1 MIKKE
6 QPTMYSN
13 ASEAEPASGGQA
25 RAKQAGKET
34 EGAPQRPH
42 SEKEF
47 VCADWRRKWVT
58 SLGRATNNQHQLS
71 GSFRESMAEWLR
83 EQGDWNG
90 SKAIS
95 EDWVLL
101 ERRAGEIARAQAQLD
116 LQRAREQGTVQEYMQ
131 TLRQRGYVGLANA
144 GLTILE
150 ASSKSMREQDRR
162 QHQDQVSGWIA
173 WLDWAVRFVRPS
185 WEANVTTWNL
195 GPLGYEYSRTQLQQL
210 LKEGQAVVMVQEVRF
225 PLGARQ
231 RVKNELSTYTR
242 SITAS

>member
-1 MIKKE
+1 
-6 QPTMYSN
+6 
-13 ASEAEPASGGQA
+13 
-25 RAKQAGKET
+25 
-34 EGAPQRPH
+34 
-42 SEKEF
+42 
-47 VCADWRRKWVT
+47 
-58 SLGRATNNQHQLS
+58 
-71 GSFRESMAEWLR
+71 MAEWLR

-150 ASSKSMREQDRR
+150 ASSKSMREQDRC
-162 QHQDQVSGWIA
+162 QHQDQVSVWIA

-195 GPLGYEYSRTQLQQL
+195 GPLGYEYSRDLLQQL
-210 LKEGQAVVMVQEVRF
+210 LQKGQAVVMVQEMRF

-231 RVKNELSTYTR
+231 RVKNELKHLHPEYHCLLEAGKDPLPSEEDSMDMER
-242 SITAS
+242 LQNP